1 VTSGERPDPDAV
13 DVDATDKEILK
24 IIQEEFPLVRHP
36 FADIADR
43 LGLSEAQVI
52 SRISSL
58 KDAGVIRRIGA
69 VLDAGSVGVVTMLC
83 AARVEPGRIE
93 AAAEAVSSFR
103 QVTHN
108 YQREGDYDL
117 WFTVW
122 ANDDEE
128 LERTIVEIERKAA
141 ISVIRLPAV
150 RTYKIR
156 AVFDPA

>member
-1 VTSGERPDPDAV
+1 M

-24 IIQEEFPLVRHP
+24 LIQEEFPLVRRP

-43 LGLSEAQVI
+43 LGLAEAEVI
-52 SRISSL
+52 SRITAL

-83 AARVEPGRIE
+83 AARIGPEHIE
-93 AAAEAVSSFR
+93 KVAAAVSSFR

-108 YQREGDYDL
+108 YQREGDYNL

-122 ANDDEE
+122 GKDDED
-128 LERTIVEIERKAA
+128 LERTIHDIEEKAA

-150 RTYKIR
+150 KTYKIR